1 MEKRRPSIGNVDR
14 ANSTLF
20 KRYLDEQRQ
29 SILKTNFHS
38 SFSRPIEKKTQD
50 EFSTKI
56 SKTFYPTVQ
65 MKKPSSHTNR
75 FLKRFQRQHKN
86 VDSSRS
92 RLNFVPLPLPPPPPA
107 APFRIRTPTPPVP
120 MEEETSPQL
129 SSTIQIEP
137 TTFFIDPNPP
147 ELSDEHYAILND
159 LLNEFSIELTDKL
172 SVDILFELEGSLA
185 QRIYNCVVE
194 NDEENDEETNSFS
207 TTTAESSASVVPI
220 AKSPPNHREKCKT
233 KRFDLSFEKKISNRR
248 FDRSFRF
255 STDS

>member
-1 MEKRRPSIGNVDR
+1 MEKRRSAIGNVDR

-20 KRYLDEQRQ
+20 KRYLDEQHQ

-38 SFSRPIEKKTQD
+38 SFSRPIEKKNQD

-56 SKTFYPTVQ
+56 SKSFYPTVQ

-92 RLNFVPLPLPPPPPA
+92 RLNFVPLPLPA
-107 APFRIRTPTPPVP
+107 ATAILRTPTPPVP
-120 MEEETSPQL
+120 MEEETLPQL

-137 TTFFIDPNPP
+137 TTFFIDSNPP

-159 LLNEFSIELTDKL
+159 LLNEFSIELTDKF

-185 QRIYNCVVE
+185 QRIYNFVVE
-194 NDEENDEETNSFS
+194 NDEETDEETNSFS
-207 TTTAESSASVVPI
+207 TTTAESSTSVVPI
-220 AKSPPNHREKCKT
+220 AKSPTNHREKCK
-233 KRFDLSFEKKISNRR
+233 S
-248 FDRSFRF
+248 
-255 STDS
+255 